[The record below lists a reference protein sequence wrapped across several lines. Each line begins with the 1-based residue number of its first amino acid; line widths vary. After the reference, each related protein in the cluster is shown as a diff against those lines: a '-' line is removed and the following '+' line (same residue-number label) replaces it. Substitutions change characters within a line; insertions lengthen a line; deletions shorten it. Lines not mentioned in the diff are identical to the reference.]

1 MGRYALNGLCVVMTL
16 IVCVACGKTLTPE
29 AQLRAAIV
37 QAQQAAEK
45 KEISVL
51 RGLVSEQYRDEQ
63 GQDKRA
69 VEGLLRVYFLRNESI
84 HVFTRI
90 RAVTLATQDQ
100 ARVEVFVALAGQPVK
115 DAQELGALRA
125 NLYRFDFNFAKE
137 GEHWRV
143 RRADWRTAEL
153 GDFL

>member
-1 MGRYALNGLCVVMTL
+1 MRSCEIGPRLYLKSSTHQVERMNRYSLNALCAAMTL

-69 VEGLLRVYFLRNESI
+69 IDGLLRVYFLRNESI

-90 RAVTLATQDQ
+90 RDVALATQDQ
-100 ARVEVFVALAGQPVK
+100 ARV
-115 DAQELGALRA
+115 
-125 NLYRFDFNFAKE
+125 
-137 GEHWRV
+137 
-143 RRADWRTAEL
+143 
-153 GDFL
+153 